1 MGRNMD
7 NNTIIEFST
16 QLEAETGLAI
26 VNQIAAAWWQSQGYT
41 VIDGELVGKN
51 AATGQDEPTATKT
64 ETWDIVK
71 ESPDG
76 TFYFTSPA
84 TDARFVDWRS
94 YLPEGVSMPEDKGF
108 PIEWT
113 PIDPS

>member
-16 QLEAETGLAI
+16 QQDAETGLAI
-26 VNQIAAAWWQSQGYT
+26 VNQIASAWWQSQGYT

-51 AATGQDEPTATKT
+51 AATGQDEPEATKT
-64 ETWDIVK
+64 KTWDIVK

-94 YLPEGVSMPEDKGF
+94 YLPKGVTMPEDKAF
-108 PIEWT
+108 PTEWI
-113 PIDPS
+113 PVDPS